1 MFARRTGWR
10 LTENR
15 FTVALNKAR
24 GNENRLIDLTVSNPT
39 HCNFNF
45 ESATILSSLA
55 QADCLNY
62 DPDPQ
67 GLLGAREAVRDYY
80 SGNRVG
86 RNAPLVSPL
95 QVFLTTSTSESY
107 SYLFRLLCDPGN
119 EVLVPR
125 PSYPLFE
132 FLADIQDVQLRS
144 YDLFYDHGWH
154 IDVGGLK
161 RAVTAQTRA
170 VLVVNP
176 NNPTGSFV
184 HASEMEQLAS
194 LCRERNLALISD
206 EVFLDYEVESRAE
219 VSAAFSDGCLSFT
232 LSGLSKISCL
242 PQMKLAWIVING
254 PPELRNQAHIRLQ
267 LIADTYLS
275 VNAPT
280 QHALSPLLQQK
291 DRIQPQ
297 VFQRIRANL
306 KFLDEQLRSARSIQ
320 RLKVEGGWYAVLRI
334 PAKKP
339 DEDLAIELIER
350 AGVIAHPSHF
360 YDFPQEGYLVV
371 SLITPEELFQKGIA
385 AALEIAA

>member
-24 GNENRLIDLTVSNPT
+24 GNENGLIDLTVSNPT

-55 QADCLNY
+55 QADSLNY

-67 GLLGAREAVRDYY
+67 GLPGARGAVRDYY

-161 RAVTAQTRA
+161 SAVTAQTRA

-184 HASEMEQLAS
+184 HAGEMGQLIS
-194 LCRERNLALISD
+194 LCREHNLALISD
-206 EVFLDYEVESRAE
+206 EVFLDYEIESYAE
-219 VSAAFSDGCLSFT
+219 VSAAFCEGCLSFT

-254 PPELRNQAHIRLQ
+254 PAELRDQAHIRLQ

-280 QHALSPLLQQK
+280 QHALSALLQQK

-297 VFQRIRANL
+297 VMQRIRANL
-306 KFLDEQLRSARSIQ
+306 KFLDEQLRSARCIQ
-320 RLKVEGGWYAVLRI
+320 RLRVEAGWYAVLRI
-334 PAKKP
+334 PAKKA

-350 AGVIAHPSHF
+350 AGVVVHPGHF

-371 SLITPEELFQKGIA
+371 SLITPEEPFQKGIV